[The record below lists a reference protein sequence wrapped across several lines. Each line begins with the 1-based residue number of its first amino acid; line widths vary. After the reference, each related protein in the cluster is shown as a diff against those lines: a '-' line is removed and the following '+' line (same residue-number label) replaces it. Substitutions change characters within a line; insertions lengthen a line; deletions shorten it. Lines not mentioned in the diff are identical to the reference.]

1 MKEVIRLG
9 PIIIMGKVPVM
20 GKIYGPFILLFD
32 NEVVGLLLG
41 IVLYVVH
48 CEIDKYEEPLK
59 AVLGRNKIEKY
70 Y

>member
-1 MKEVIRLG
+1 
-9 PIIIMGKVPVM
+9 M

-41 IVLYVVH
+41 IVLYVVYY
-48 CEIDKYEEPLK
+48 EIDKYEEPLK